1 MKNRAVLSLME
12 QILMVLVFAVA
23 AAICLRVFTVA
34 DRMSKDAAS
43 VDAAYLLA
51 QNAAEEIK
59 NTRGAPLAE
68 SGCEREENGLLLK
81 AEPVETGNRFLG
93 GATVTVF
100 DGEKI
105 LCELPVRWQK

>member
-23 AAICLRVFTVA
+23 AAICLRVFTFA
-34 DRMSKDAAS
+34 DRISKEAAS
-43 VDAAYLLA
+43 EDAAYLLA
-51 QNAAEEIK
+51 QNVAEEIK
-59 NTRGAPLAE
+59 NTCGASLGE
-68 SGCEREENGLLLK
+68 SGCEWEKNGLMLK
-81 AEPVETGNRFLG
+81 AEPEETGNRFLG
-93 GATVTVF
+93 GAAVTVF